1 MDYVNKLHQSNPDT
15 SISQGT
21 ENNTISSLDVGLT
34 KTIQVFVKITYN
46 GSATNGAQVN
56 VYPIWSDGTNTLTC
70 TEALVEL
77 AVPLDTSAA
86 VVWASVPINVEDCTD
101 VAIKVENLDSTYA
114 MVLNSIAVYG
124 VR

>member
-1 MDYVNKLHQSNPDT
+1 MDYVNKLHQSNPDK
-15 SISQGT
+15 SIAHST
-21 ENNTISSLDVGLT
+21 EDDTISSLDVGLI
-34 KTIQVFVKITYN
+34 KTCTVLVKITYN
-46 GSATNGAQVN
+46 GSATKGGQVN

-70 TEALVEL
+70 TEPLVEL
-77 AVPLDTSAA
+77 SVPLDTSNA

-101 VAIKVENLDSTYA
+101 IAVRVENLDGSYA